1 MGSDVRLTWNSVP
14 VPDLHDYAVY
24 RATVAG
30 VAPSPINF
38 LSSVDDTTLIDN
50 NAPTGTLYYIVTAVD
65 VHENESSASNEASV
79 SGPTDVGRTP
89 TLSTL
94 TLLPNF
100 PNPFNGSTTLRIGLV
115 TAAPISIRVYDAA
128 GRRVRSLRV
137 NGSAG
142 WQEVALFG
150 IDDAQQPLASGIY
163 FCRVSANGVTTTR
176 KMAVMK

>member
-1 MGSDVRLTWNSVP
+1 V
-14 VPDLHDYAVY
+14 
-24 RATVAG
+24 
-30 VAPSPINF
+30 
-38 LSSVDDTTLIDN
+38 
-50 NAPTGTLYYIVTAVD
+50 VD
-65 VHENESSASNEASV
+65 V
-79 SGPTDVGRTP
+79 GGRTP